1 MAPEPIDL
9 HHLGRERVI
18 ASYLLD
24 TDDGPSLFDCGPATT
39 VDALKAGLAVRG
51 LAPTRRRHVRFALGR
66 ARATAAGERP
76 RGRRPRARARVVP
89 HARTRLAPRLLPRPR
104 RDAVGRRRVRRARAP
119 RPFRPAAH
127 AAARGGRRG
136 VAADARRDRAPRS
149 AAAGADPLRRGR
161 GRRAARHRAGA
172 DARRLGRV
180 GRGRGDGGGVR
191 RVRARRARRLGRGRR
206 LVRAGDAVLAVLP
219 RARALGQ
226 EARALA
232 YRLVARHDP
241 GVQGPLRLPAFRL
254 LFAAR
259 AISYVGT
266 YLAPIAVA
274 FAVLDLGGGATAVG
288 LSFAAWT
295 LAQVAM
301 LAFGGVV
308 GDRVPR
314 RVVMVGSDVASA
326 FVRTAMGALLISG
339 HAEVWHLIAL
349 QACGGAAVA
358 FYSPASYGLTREVVP
373 EDELQQANGLL
384 AIARYAA
391 FPLGGAIGG
400 SIVVLV
406 GTGAA
411 LLVDA
416 GTYATSAL
424 LLSRIDVVSIAKAGA
439 GFLRELREGWSAF
452 VEQTWVWVLVLWF
465 SFYFL
470 ITYASFF
477 VLGPYVAKHSMDG
490 RALVDF

>member
-1 MAPEPIDL
+1 M
-9 HHLGRERVI
+9 
-18 ASYLLD
+18 
-24 TDDGPSLFDCGPATT
+24 T
-39 VDALKAGLAVRG
+39 
-51 LAPTRRRHVRFALGR
+51 
-66 ARATAAGERP
+66 
-76 RGRRPRARARVVP
+76 
-89 HARTRLAPRLLPRPR
+89 
-104 RDAVGRRRVRRARAP
+104 
-119 RPFRPAAH
+119 
-127 AAARGGRRG
+127 
-136 VAADARRDRAPRS
+136 
-149 AAAGADPLRRGR
+149 
-161 GRRAARHRAGA
+161 
-172 DARRLGRV
+172 
-180 GRGRGDGGGVR
+180 
-191 RVRARRARRLGRGRR
+191 
-206 LVRAGDAVLAVLP
+206 
-219 RARALGQ
+219 
-226 EARALA
+226 
-232 YRLVARHDP
+232 
-241 GVQGPLRLPAFRL
+241 GPLRLPAFRL

-259 AISYVGT
+259 AISYLGT

-314 RVVMVGSDVASA
+314 RGVMVGSDVGSA
-326 FVRTAMGALLISG
+326 VVRTAMGALLISG

-406 GTGAA
+406 GTGTA

-424 LLSRIDVVSIAKAGA
+424 LLSRIDVVSIARAGA

-452 VEQTWVWVLVLWF
+452 VEQTWVWVIALWI

-470 ITYASFF
+470 ITYAPFF
-477 VLGPYVAKHSMDG
+477 VLGPYVAKQSLGGAAAWTVVVTGEAIGSLAGGLLGLRYRPRRSMAVIG
-490 RALVDF
+490 AMFTMTALQSVLLALEAPVPAI